1 MPGGGNVS
9 PVPSPTRVRGPATQA
24 GARSGAGHREV
35 GPTLPGGRPGSRG
48 AVAPPARGEGGNKE
62 MNLSPAMSLVGR
74 VSYILM
80 NIIIIRCKYI
90 LLRLLY
96 FWYQH
101 LLKPFKPSRITFML
115 YKYIVHDL
123 TLINLI
129 NFTGF
134 FENVL
139 FNIVWIH
146 FVKVLQ
152 EQGLGRHI
160 DEDFIAAAAVEMQEA
175 MNMTA
180 EEFNAAAEQLLL
192 AETTG
197 EFR

>member
-80 NIIIIRCKYI
+80 NIIIITYI
-90 LLRLLY
+90 KIY
-96 FWYQH
+96 FVA
-101 LLKPFKPSRITFML
+101 T
-115 YKYIVHDL
+115 IVF
-123 TLINLI
+123 LIS
-129 NFTGF
+129 
-134 FENVL
+134 
-139 FNIVWIH
+139 
-146 FVKVLQ
+146 
-152 EQGLGRHI
+152 
-160 DEDFIAAAAVEMQEA
+160 ASS
-175 MNMTA
+175 
-180 EEFNAAAEQLLL
+180 
-192 AETTG
+192 
-197 EFR
+197 